1 MLAAHCGP
9 DAAQGPGQDLAL
21 LAALVPVPHPALP
34 GAPSALRPVRLELT
48 AENRHGELVARRM
61 ELTPGLRAFAWLL
74 RDLRRCG
81 YRGVVLRRI
90 G

>member
-9 DAAQGPGQDLAL
+9 DAAQGPAL
-21 LAALVPVPHPALP
+21 QAAPFPVPHLALP

-61 ELTPGLRAFAWLL
+61 ELAPGLSAFAWLL
-74 RDLRRCG
+74 RDLRRRG
-81 YRGVVLRRI
+81 YRGVVLRRV